1 MSEGSIGNIT
11 AVLYYMFSVISG
23 IIIMFRLL
31 NSQKLSIMFKCLLGS
46 VFGTLEFQWMPII
59 FAFFMDFTVEAH
71 ICALVIQVLV
81 FILVILKT
89 NGGHGF
95 VNTYK
100 KPMEW
105 KRFLC
110 ENPASIIIFASF
122 VIFAYCLNTHTIL
135 LNSDGSLHTGQ
146 ATYSDMNMHIGFI
159 TSIAKQHTFPPEYSI
174 YPGVKL
180 AYPFLS
186 DSISSSLY
194 LLGASLRVAY
204 IIPMLVAVM
213 QVFGGFYCFIKFWFK
228 KGSVAFVA
236 FILFFYD
243 GGFGF
248 IHFLNKVN
256 FSKNFTEFYF
266 TPTSIGDYN
275 YRWAQI
281 IANMLIPQRAT
292 LFGWAVLF
300 PLLAFL
306 YYAKENR
313 SIKSF
318 LIAGI
323 MAAGLPMIHTHS
335 FLALGIICVVW
346 LFWDMYKEKES
357 YLLLKLAGII
367 WVVFFFL
374 LRIYN
379 DKTGLIEK
387 NGFIIM
393 IAGLG
398 IIAVLFVKEIVLC
411 FKNST
416 IKSYIQTWGVFLIP
430 VILFALPQLLF
441 WTFGQASGD
450 GFLRS
455 HFNWSNAND
464 NYFIFYL
471 KNIGITFL
479 IFFPAWVSA
488 KKKELQTASPM
499 LLIFFIAE
507 LVVFQPN
514 EYDNNKLL
522 FVAFV
527 FMCGIVSDFVIKLF
541 EKNWNIILKCALAV
555 SLLFV
560 GVFSSGMTIARE
572 CVSDYELYSKAQV
585 DATEYIE
592 KNTDERAVFLTGD
605 NHNNAVAAL
614 TGRSIVCGADTFLCY
629 HGINTVERKSE
640 VANMYADPVG
650 NKELYK
656 KYNVSYIF
664 VSDVETDEF
673 QINFEG
679 LGQIAEKVY
688 DAQNVVIYKCNEL

>member
-1 MSEGSIGNIT
+1 
-11 AVLYYMFSVISG
+11 
-23 IIIMFRLL
+23 
-31 NSQKLSIMFKCLLGS
+31 
-46 VFGTLEFQWMPII
+46 
-59 FAFFMDFTVEAH
+59 
-71 ICALVIQVLV
+71 
-81 FILVILKT
+81 
-89 NGGHGF
+89 
-95 VNTYK
+95 
-100 KPMEW
+100 
-105 KRFLC
+105 
-110 ENPASIIIFASF
+110 
-122 VIFAYCLNTHTIL
+122 
-135 LNSDGSLHTGQ
+135 
-146 ATYSDMNMHIGFI
+146 MNMHIGFI

-174 YPGVKL
+174 YPGIKL

-213 QVFGGFYCFIKFWFK
+213 QVFCGFYCFIKFWFK
-228 KGSVAFVA
+228 KGSVAFIA

-374 LRIYN
+374 LRMYN

-430 VILFALPQLLF
+430 VILFAFPQLLF

-488 KKKELQTASPM
+488 KKKEVQTASPM

-541 EKNWNIILKCALAV
+541 EKNWNIILKGALAV

-560 GVFSSGMTIARE
+560 GVFSSSMTIARE

-585 DATEYIE
+585 DAAEYIE
-592 KNTDERAVFLTGD
+592 KNTAEKAVFLTGD

-614 TGRSIVCGADTFLCY
+614 TGRSIVCGADTFLYY
-629 HGINTVERKSE
+629 HGINTAERKNE

-664 VSDVETDEF
+664 VSDVETGEF

>member
-11 AVLYYMFSVISG
+11 AVLYYMFFVISG

-89 NGGHGF
+89 NREQGF
-95 VNTYK
+95 INTYK
-100 KPMEW
+100 KPIEW
-105 KRFLC
+105 KRFLW

-146 ATYSDMNMHIGFI
+146 ATYGDMNMHIGFI

-174 YPGVKL
+174 YPGIKL

-194 LLGASLRVAY
+194 LLGASLRAAY

-213 QVFGGFYCFIKFWFK
+213 QVFCGFYSFIKFWFK
-228 KGSVAFVA
+228 KGSVAFIA

>member
-1 MSEGSIGNIT
+1 
-11 AVLYYMFSVISG
+11 
-23 IIIMFRLL
+23 
-31 NSQKLSIMFKCLLGS
+31 
-46 VFGTLEFQWMPII
+46 
-59 FAFFMDFTVEAH
+59 
-71 ICALVIQVLV
+71 
-81 FILVILKT
+81 
-89 NGGHGF
+89 
-95 VNTYK
+95 
-100 KPMEW
+100 
-105 KRFLC
+105 
-110 ENPASIIIFASF
+110 
-122 VIFAYCLNTHTIL
+122 
-135 LNSDGSLHTGQ
+135 
-146 ATYSDMNMHIGFI
+146 MHIGFI

-174 YPGVKL
+174 YPGIKL

-213 QVFGGFYCFIKFWFK
+213 QVFCGFYCFIKFWFK
-228 KGSVAFVA
+228 KGSVAFIA

-374 LRIYN
+374 LRMYN

-393 IAGLG
+393 IVGLG
-398 IIAVLFVKEIVLC
+398 IIAVLFVKEIVSC

-430 VILFALPQLLF
+430 VILFAFPQLLF

-541 EKNWNIILKCALAV
+541 EKNWNIILKGALAV

-560 GVFSSGMTIARE
+560 GVFSSSMTIARE

-585 DATEYIE
+585 DAAEYIE
-592 KNTDERAVFLTGD
+592 KNTAEKAVFLTGD

-614 TGRSIVCGADTFLCY
+614 TGRSIVCGADTFLYY
-629 HGINTVERKSE
+629 HGINTAERKNE

-664 VSDVETDEF
+664 VSDVETGEF

>member
-11 AVLYYMFSVISG
+11 AVLYYMFFVISG

-194 LLGASLRVAY
+194 LLGASLRAAY

-335 FLALGIICVVW
+335 FLALGIICAVW

-357 YLLLKLAGII
+357 YVLLKFAGII

-374 LRIYN
+374 LRMYN

-393 IAGLG
+393 IVGLG
-398 IIAVLFVKEIVLC
+398 IIAVLFVKEIVSC

-430 VILFALPQLLF
+430 VILFAFPQLLF

>member
-1 MSEGSIGNIT
+1 
-11 AVLYYMFSVISG
+11 
-23 IIIMFRLL
+23 
-31 NSQKLSIMFKCLLGS
+31 
-46 VFGTLEFQWMPII
+46 
-59 FAFFMDFTVEAH
+59 
-71 ICALVIQVLV
+71 
-81 FILVILKT
+81 
-89 NGGHGF
+89 
-95 VNTYK
+95 
-100 KPMEW
+100 
-105 KRFLC
+105 
-110 ENPASIIIFASF
+110 
-122 VIFAYCLNTHTIL
+122 
-135 LNSDGSLHTGQ
+135 
-146 ATYSDMNMHIGFI
+146 MNMHIGFI

-213 QVFGGFYCFIKFWFK
+213 QVFCGFYCFIKFWFK
-228 KGSVAFVA
+228 KGSVAFIA

-374 LRIYN
+374 LRMYN

-393 IAGLG
+393 IVGLG
-398 IIAVLFVKEIVLC
+398 IIAVLFVKEIVSC

-430 VILFALPQLLF
+430 VILFAFPQLLF

-471 KNIGITFL
+471 KNIGITFW

-541 EKNWNIILKCALAV
+541 EKNWNIILKGALAV

-560 GVFSSGMTIARE
+560 GVFSSSMTIARE

-585 DATEYIE
+585 DAAEYIE
-592 KNTDERAVFLTGD
+592 KNTAEKAVFLTGD

-614 TGRSIVCGADTFLCY
+614 TGRSIVCGADTFLYY
-629 HGINTVERKSE
+629 HGINTAERKNE

-664 VSDVETDEF
+664 VSDVETGEF

>member
-1 MSEGSIGNIT
+1 M
-11 AVLYYMFSVISG
+11 
-23 IIIMFRLL
+23 
-31 NSQKLSIMFKCLLGS
+31 
-46 VFGTLEFQWMPII
+46 
-59 FAFFMDFTVEAH
+59 
-71 ICALVIQVLV
+71 
-81 FILVILKT
+81 
-89 NGGHGF
+89 
-95 VNTYK
+95 
-100 KPMEW
+100 
-105 KRFLC
+105 
-110 ENPASIIIFASF
+110 
-122 VIFAYCLNTHTIL
+122 
-135 LNSDGSLHTGQ
+135 
-146 ATYSDMNMHIGFI
+146 
-159 TSIAKQHTFPPEYSI
+159 
-174 YPGVKL
+174 
-180 AYPFLS
+180 
-186 DSISSSLY
+186 
-194 LLGASLRVAY
+194 AY

-213 QVFGGFYCFIKFWFK
+213 QVFCGFYCFIKFWFK
-228 KGSVAFVA
+228 KGSVAFIA

-374 LRIYN
+374 LRMYN

-393 IAGLG
+393 IVGLG
-398 IIAVLFVKEIVLC
+398 IIAVLFVKEIVSC

-430 VILFALPQLLF
+430 VILFAFPQLLF

-541 EKNWNIILKCALAV
+541 EKNWNIILKGALAV

-560 GVFSSGMTIARE
+560 GVFSSSMTIARE

-585 DATEYIE
+585 DAAEYIE
-592 KNTDERAVFLTGD
+592 KNTAEKAVFLTGD

-614 TGRSIVCGADTFLCY
+614 TGRSIVCGADTFLYY
-629 HGINTVERKSE
+629 HGINTAERKNE

-664 VSDVETDEF
+664 VSDVETGEF

>member
-1 MSEGSIGNIT
+1 M
-11 AVLYYMFSVISG
+11 
-23 IIIMFRLL
+23 
-31 NSQKLSIMFKCLLGS
+31 
-46 VFGTLEFQWMPII
+46 W
-59 FAFFMDFTVEAH
+59 
-71 ICALVIQVLV
+71 
-81 FILVILKT
+81 
-89 NGGHGF
+89 
-95 VNTYK
+95 
-100 KPMEW
+100 
-105 KRFLC
+105 

-146 ATYSDMNMHIGFI
+146 ATYGDMNMHIGFI

-174 YPGVKL
+174 YPGIKL

-213 QVFGGFYCFIKFWFK
+213 QVFCGFYCFIKFWFK
-228 KGSVAFVA
+228 KGSVAFIA

-374 LRIYN
+374 LRMYN

-393 IAGLG
+393 IVGLG
-398 IIAVLFVKEIVLC
+398 IIAVLFVKEIVSC

-430 VILFALPQLLF
+430 VILFAFPQLLF

-541 EKNWNIILKCALAV
+541 EKNWNIILKGALAV

-560 GVFSSGMTIARE
+560 GVFSSSMTIARE

-585 DATEYIE
+585 DAAEYIE
-592 KNTDERAVFLTGD
+592 KNTAEKAVFLTGD

-614 TGRSIVCGADTFLCY
+614 TGRSIVCGADTFLYY
-629 HGINTVERKSE
+629 HGINTAERKNE

-664 VSDVETDEF
+664 VSDVETGEF

>member
-11 AVLYYMFSVISG
+11 AVLYYMFFVISG

-387 NGFIIM
+387 NGFVIM

>member
-11 AVLYYMFSVISG
+11 AVLYYMFFVISG

-89 NGGHGF
+89 NREQGF
-95 VNTYK
+95 INTYK
-100 KPMEW
+100 KPIEW
-105 KRFLC
+105 KRFLW

-146 ATYSDMNMHIGFI
+146 ATYGDMNMHIGFI

-174 YPGVKL
+174 YPGIKL
-180 AYPFLS
+180 AYTFLS

-194 LLGASLRVAY
+194 LLGASLRAAY

-213 QVFGGFYCFIKFWFK
+213 QVFCGFYSFIKFWFK
-228 KGSVAFVA
+228 KGSVAFIA

-430 VILFALPQLLF
+430 VILFAFPQLLF

-488 KKKELQTASPM
+488 KKKEVQTASPM

-541 EKNWNIILKCALAV
+541 EKNWNIILKGALAV

-560 GVFSSGMTIARE
+560 GVFSSSMTIARE

-585 DATEYIE
+585 DAAEYIE
-592 KNTDERAVFLTGD
+592 KNTAEKAVFLTGD

-614 TGRSIVCGADTFLCY
+614 TGRSIVCGADTFLYY
-629 HGINTVERKSE
+629 HGINTAERKNE

-664 VSDVETDEF
+664 VSDVETGEF

>member
-11 AVLYYMFSVISG
+11 AVLYYMFFVISG

-281 IANMLIPQRAT
+281 IANMLIPQRTT

>member
-1 MSEGSIGNIT
+1 M
-11 AVLYYMFSVISG
+11 
-23 IIIMFRLL
+23 
-31 NSQKLSIMFKCLLGS
+31 
-46 VFGTLEFQWMPII
+46 W
-59 FAFFMDFTVEAH
+59 
-71 ICALVIQVLV
+71 
-81 FILVILKT
+81 
-89 NGGHGF
+89 
-95 VNTYK
+95 
-100 KPMEW
+100 
-105 KRFLC
+105 

-146 ATYSDMNMHIGFI
+146 ATYGDMNMHIGFI

-174 YPGVKL
+174 YPGIKL

-194 LLGASLRVAY
+194 LLGASLRAAY

-213 QVFGGFYCFIKFWFK
+213 QVFCGFYSFIKFWFK
-228 KGSVAFVA
+228 KGSVAFIA

-430 VILFALPQLLF
+430 VILFAFPQLLF

-488 KKKELQTASPM
+488 KKKEVQTASPM

-541 EKNWNIILKCALAV
+541 EKNWNIILKGALAV

-560 GVFSSGMTIARE
+560 GVFSSSMTIARE

-585 DATEYIE
+585 DAAEYIE
-592 KNTDERAVFLTGD
+592 KNTAEKAVFLTGD

-614 TGRSIVCGADTFLCY
+614 TGRSIVCGADTFLYY
-629 HGINTVERKSE
+629 HGINTAERKNE

-664 VSDVETDEF
+664 VSDVETGEF

>member
-11 AVLYYMFSVISG
+11 AVLYYMFFVISG

-335 FLALGIICVVW
+335 FLALGIICAVW

-357 YLLLKLAGII
+357 YVLLKFAGII

-374 LRIYN
+374 LRMYN

-393 IAGLG
+393 IVGLG
-398 IIAVLFVKEIVLC
+398 IIAVLFVKEIVSC

-430 VILFALPQLLF
+430 VILFAFPQLLF

>member
-11 AVLYYMFSVISG
+11 AVLYYMFFVISG

-416 IKSYIQTWGVFLIP
+416 IKSYIQTWVVFLIP

>member
-1 MSEGSIGNIT
+1 M
-11 AVLYYMFSVISG
+11 
-23 IIIMFRLL
+23 
-31 NSQKLSIMFKCLLGS
+31 
-46 VFGTLEFQWMPII
+46 W
-59 FAFFMDFTVEAH
+59 
-71 ICALVIQVLV
+71 
-81 FILVILKT
+81 
-89 NGGHGF
+89 
-95 VNTYK
+95 
-100 KPMEW
+100 
-105 KRFLC
+105 

-146 ATYSDMNMHIGFI
+146 ATYGDMNMHIGFI

-174 YPGVKL
+174 YPGIKL

-213 QVFGGFYCFIKFWFK
+213 QVFCGFYCFIKFWFK
-228 KGSVAFVA
+228 KGSVAFIA

-335 FLALGIICVVW
+335 FLALGIICAVW

-374 LRIYN
+374 LRMYN

-398 IIAVLFVKEIVLC
+398 IIAVLFVKEIVSC

-430 VILFALPQLLF
+430 VILFAFPQLLF

-455 HFNWSNAND
+455 HFNWSNTND

>member
-1 MSEGSIGNIT
+1 M
-11 AVLYYMFSVISG
+11 
-23 IIIMFRLL
+23 
-31 NSQKLSIMFKCLLGS
+31 
-46 VFGTLEFQWMPII
+46 W
-59 FAFFMDFTVEAH
+59 
-71 ICALVIQVLV
+71 
-81 FILVILKT
+81 
-89 NGGHGF
+89 
-95 VNTYK
+95 
-100 KPMEW
+100 
-105 KRFLC
+105 

-146 ATYSDMNMHIGFI
+146 ATYGDMNMHIGFI

-174 YPGVKL
+174 YPGIKL

-213 QVFGGFYCFIKFWFK
+213 QVFCGFYCFIKFWFK
-228 KGSVAFVA
+228 KGSVAFIA

-374 LRIYN
+374 LRMYN

-430 VILFALPQLLF
+430 VILFAFPQLLF

-488 KKKELQTASPM
+488 KKKEVQTASPM

-541 EKNWNIILKCALAV
+541 EKNWNIILKGALAV

-560 GVFSSGMTIARE
+560 GVFSSSMTIARE

-585 DATEYIE
+585 DAAEYIE
-592 KNTDERAVFLTGD
+592 KNTSEKAVFLTGD

-614 TGRSIVCGADTFLCY
+614 TGRSIVCGADTFLYY
-629 HGINTVERKSE
+629 HGINTAERKNE

-664 VSDVETDEF
+664 VSDVETGEF

>member
-1 MSEGSIGNIT
+1 MSEGIIGNLT
-11 AVLYYMFSVISG
+11 AVLYYMFFVISG

-31 NSQKLSIMFKCLLGS
+31 NGQKLSIMFKCLLGS

-105 KRFLC
+105 KRFLW

-146 ATYSDMNMHIGFI
+146 ATYGDMNMHIGFI

-174 YPGVKL
+174 YPGIKL

-194 LLGASLRVAY
+194 LLGASLRAAY

-213 QVFGGFYCFIKFWFK
+213 QVFCGFYSFIKFWFK
-228 KGSVAFVA
+228 KGSVAFIA

-374 LRIYN
+374 LRMYN

-430 VILFALPQLLF
+430 VILFAFPQLLF

-488 KKKELQTASPM
+488 KKKEVQTASPM

-541 EKNWNIILKCALAV
+541 EKNWNIILKGALAV

-560 GVFSSGMTIARE
+560 GVFSSSMTIARE

-585 DATEYIE
+585 DAAEYIE
-592 KNTDERAVFLTGD
+592 KNTAEKAVFLTGD

-614 TGRSIVCGADTFLCY
+614 TGRSIVCGADTFLYY
-629 HGINTVERKSE
+629 HGINTAERKNE

-664 VSDVETDEF
+664 VSDVETGEF

>member
-11 AVLYYMFSVISG
+11 AVLYYMFFVISG

-100 KPMEW
+100 KPIEW
-105 KRFLC
+105 KRFLW

-146 ATYSDMNMHIGFI
+146 ATYGDMNMHIGFI

-300 PLLAFL
+300 QLLAFL

>member
-11 AVLYYMFSVISG
+11 AVLYYMFFVISG

-146 ATYSDMNMHIGFI
+146 AIYSDMNMHIGFI

-374 LRIYN
+374 LRMYN

-430 VILFALPQLLF
+430 VILFAFPQLLF

-488 KKKELQTASPM
+488 KKKEVQTASPM

-541 EKNWNIILKCALAV
+541 EKNWNIILKGALAV

-560 GVFSSGMTIARE
+560 GVFSSSMTIARE

-585 DATEYIE
+585 DAAEYIE
-592 KNTDERAVFLTGD
+592 KNTAEKAVFLTGD

-614 TGRSIVCGADTFLCY
+614 TGRSIVCGADTFLYY
-629 HGINTVERKSE
+629 HGINTAERKNE

-664 VSDVETDEF
+664 VSDVETGEF

>member
-11 AVLYYMFSVISG
+11 AVLYYMFFVISG

-300 PLLAFL
+300 PLLSFL
-306 YYAKENR
+306 YYAKENL

>member
-1 MSEGSIGNIT
+1 MSEGIIGNIT
-11 AVLYYMFSVISG
+11 AVLYYMFFVISD

-59 FAFFMDFTVEAH
+59 FAFFMDFMVKAH

-89 NGGHGF
+89 NREQGF
-95 VNTYK
+95 INTYK
-100 KPMEW
+100 KPIEW
-105 KRFLC
+105 KRFLW

-146 ATYSDMNMHIGFI
+146 ATYGDMNMHIGFI

-174 YPGVKL
+174 YPGIKL

-213 QVFGGFYCFIKFWFK
+213 QVFCGFYSFIKFWFK
-228 KGSVAFVA
+228 KGSVAFIA

-374 LRIYN
+374 LRMYN

-398 IIAVLFVKEIVLC
+398 IIAVLFVKEIVSC

-416 IKSYIQTWGVFLIP
+416 IKSYIQTWVVFLIP
-430 VILFALPQLLF
+430 VILFAFPQLLF

-488 KKKELQTASPM
+488 KKKEVQTASPM

-527 FMCGIVSDFVIKLF
+527 FMCGIVSDFVIELF
-541 EKNWNIILKCALAV
+541 EKNWNIILKGALAV

-560 GVFSSGMTIARE
+560 GVFSSSMTIARE

-585 DATEYIE
+585 DAAEYIE
-592 KNTDERAVFLTGD
+592 KNTAEKAVFLTGD

-614 TGRSIVCGADTFLCY
+614 TGRSIVCGADTFLYY
-629 HGINTVERKSE
+629 HGINTAERKNE

-664 VSDVETDEF
+664 VSDVETGEF

>member
-11 AVLYYMFSVISG
+11 AVLYYMFFVISG

-105 KRFLC
+105 KRFLW

-335 FLALGIICVVW
+335 FLALGIICAVW

-357 YLLLKLAGII
+357 YVLLKFAGII
-367 WVVFFFL
+367 WVVFFFV
-374 LRIYN
+374 LRVFN
-379 DKTGLIEK
+379 DKMGLIEK

-398 IIAVLFVKEIVLC
+398 IIAVLFVKEIVSC

-416 IKSYIQTWGVFLIP
+416 IKSYIETWGVFLIP
-430 VILFALPQLLF
+430 IILFALPQLLF

-650 NKELYK
+650 NKVLYK

>member
-11 AVLYYMFSVISG
+11 AVLYYMFFVISG

-89 NGGHGF
+89 NREQGF
-95 VNTYK
+95 INTYK
-100 KPMEW
+100 KPIEW
-105 KRFLC
+105 KRFLW

-146 ATYSDMNMHIGFI
+146 ATYGDMNMHIGFI

-174 YPGVKL
+174 YPGIKL

-194 LLGASLRVAY
+194 LLGASLRAAY

-213 QVFGGFYCFIKFWFK
+213 QVFCGFYSFIKFWFK
-228 KGSVAFVA
+228 KGSVAFIA

-374 LRIYN
+374 LRMYN

-430 VILFALPQLLF
+430 VILFAFPQLLF

-488 KKKELQTASPM
+488 KKKEVQTASPM

-541 EKNWNIILKCALAV
+541 EKNWNIIFKGALAV

-560 GVFSSGMTIARE
+560 GVFSSSMTIARE

-585 DATEYIE
+585 DAAEYIE
-592 KNTDERAVFLTGD
+592 KNTAEKAVFLTGD

-614 TGRSIVCGADTFLCY
+614 TGRSIVCGADTFLYY
-629 HGINTVERKSE
+629 HGINTAERKNE

>member
-11 AVLYYMFSVISG
+11 AVLYYMFFVISG

-243 GGFGF
+243 
-248 IHFLNKVN
+248 
-256 FSKNFTEFYF
+256 
-266 TPTSIGDYN
+266 
-275 YRWAQI
+275 
-281 IANMLIPQRAT
+281 
-292 LFGWAVLF
+292 
-300 PLLAFL
+300 
-306 YYAKENR
+306 
-313 SIKSF
+313 
-318 LIAGI
+318 
-323 MAAGLPMIHTHS
+323 
-335 FLALGIICVVW
+335 
-346 LFWDMYKEKES
+346 
-357 YLLLKLAGII
+357 
-367 WVVFFFL
+367 
-374 LRIYN
+374 
-379 DKTGLIEK
+379 
-387 NGFIIM
+387 
-393 IAGLG
+393 
-398 IIAVLFVKEIVLC
+398 
-411 FKNST
+411 
-416 IKSYIQTWGVFLIP
+416 
-430 VILFALPQLLF
+430 
-441 WTFGQASGD
+441 
-450 GFLRS
+450 
-455 HFNWSNAND
+455 
-464 NYFIFYL
+464 
-471 KNIGITFL
+471 
-479 IFFPAWVSA
+479 
-488 KKKELQTASPM
+488 
-499 LLIFFIAE
+499 
-507 LVVFQPN
+507 
-514 EYDNNKLL
+514 
-522 FVAFV
+522 
-527 FMCGIVSDFVIKLF
+527 
-541 EKNWNIILKCALAV
+541 
-555 SLLFV
+555 
-560 GVFSSGMTIARE
+560 
-572 CVSDYELYSKAQV
+572 
-585 DATEYIE
+585 
-592 KNTDERAVFLTGD
+592 
-605 NHNNAVAAL
+605 
-614 TGRSIVCGADTFLCY
+614 
-629 HGINTVERKSE
+629 
-640 VANMYADPVG
+640 
-650 NKELYK
+650 
-656 KYNVSYIF
+656 
-664 VSDVETDEF
+664 
-673 QINFEG
+673 
-679 LGQIAEKVY
+679 
-688 DAQNVVIYKCNEL
+688 

>member
-1 MSEGSIGNIT
+1 
-11 AVLYYMFSVISG
+11 
-23 IIIMFRLL
+23 
-31 NSQKLSIMFKCLLGS
+31 
-46 VFGTLEFQWMPII
+46 
-59 FAFFMDFTVEAH
+59 
-71 ICALVIQVLV
+71 
-81 FILVILKT
+81 
-89 NGGHGF
+89 
-95 VNTYK
+95 
-100 KPMEW
+100 
-105 KRFLC
+105 
-110 ENPASIIIFASF
+110 
-122 VIFAYCLNTHTIL
+122 
-135 LNSDGSLHTGQ
+135 
-146 ATYSDMNMHIGFI
+146 MNMHIGFI

-335 FLALGIICVVW
+335 FLALGIICAVW

-374 LRIYN
+374 LRMYN

-398 IIAVLFVKEIVLC
+398 IIAVLFVKEIVSC

-430 VILFALPQLLF
+430 VILFAFPQLLF

-455 HFNWSNAND
+455 HFNWSNTNN

-541 EKNWNIILKCALAV
+541 KKNWNIILKGALAV

>member
-11 AVLYYMFSVISG
+11 AVLYYMFFVISG

-335 FLALGIICVVW
+335 FLALGIICAVW

-357 YLLLKLAGII
+357 YVLLKFAGII

-374 LRIYN
+374 LRMYN

-393 IAGLG
+393 IVGLG
-398 IIAVLFVKEIVLC
+398 IIAVLFVKEIVSC

-430 VILFALPQLLF
+430 VILFAFPQLLF

-488 KKKELQTASPM
+488 KKKEVQTASPM

-541 EKNWNIILKCALAV
+541 EKNWNIILKGALAV

-560 GVFSSGMTIARE
+560 GVFSSSMTIARE

-585 DATEYIE
+585 DAAEYIE
-592 KNTDERAVFLTGD
+592 KNTAEKAVFLTGD

-614 TGRSIVCGADTFLCY
+614 TGRSIVCGADTFLYY
-629 HGINTVERKSE
+629 HGINTAERKNE

-664 VSDVETDEF
+664 VSDVETGEF

>member
-11 AVLYYMFSVISG
+11 AVLYYMFFVISG

-248 IHFLNKVN
+248 IHFLNKVT

-335 FLALGIICVVW
+335 FLALGIICAVW

-357 YLLLKLAGII
+357 YVLLKFAGII

-374 LRIYN
+374 LRMYN

-393 IAGLG
+393 IVGLG
-398 IIAVLFVKEIVLC
+398 IIAVLFVKEIVSC

-430 VILFALPQLLF
+430 VILFAFPQLLF

>member
-11 AVLYYMFSVISG
+11 AVLYYMFFVISG

-89 NGGHGF
+89 NREQGF
-95 VNTYK
+95 INTYK
-100 KPMEW
+100 KPIEW
-105 KRFLC
+105 KRFLW

-146 ATYSDMNMHIGFI
+146 ATYGDMNMHIGFI

-174 YPGVKL
+174 YPGIKL

-194 LLGASLRVAY
+194 LLGASLRAAY

-213 QVFGGFYCFIKFWFK
+213 QVFCGFYSFIKFWFK
-228 KGSVAFVA
+228 KGSVAFIA

-374 LRIYN
+374 LRMYN

-430 VILFALPQLLF
+430 VILFAFPQLLF

-488 KKKELQTASPM
+488 KKKEVQTASPM

-541 EKNWNIILKCALAV
+541 EKNWNIILKGALAV

-560 GVFSSGMTIARE
+560 GVFSSSMTIARE

-585 DATEYIE
+585 DAAEYIE
-592 KNTDERAVFLTGD
+592 KNTAEKAVFLTGD

-614 TGRSIVCGADTFLCY
+614 TGRSIVCGADTFLYY
-629 HGINTVERKSE
+629 HGINTAERKNE

-664 VSDVETDEF
+664 VSDVETGEF

>member
-11 AVLYYMFSVISG
+11 AVLYYMFFVISG

-228 KGSVAFVA
+228 KGSVAFVT

>member
-11 AVLYYMFSVISG
+11 AVLYYMFFVISG

-89 NGGHGF
+89 NREQGF
-95 VNTYK
+95 INTYK
-100 KPMEW
+100 KPIEW
-105 KRFLC
+105 KRFLW

-146 ATYSDMNMHIGFI
+146 ATYGDMNMHIGFI

-174 YPGVKL
+174 YPGIKL

-194 LLGASLRVAY
+194 LLGASLRAAY

-213 QVFGGFYCFIKFWFK
+213 QVFCGFYSFIKFWFK
-228 KGSVAFVA
+228 KGSVAFIA

-318 LIAGI
+318 LKAGI

-430 VILFALPQLLF
+430 VILFAFPQLLF

-488 KKKELQTASPM
+488 KKKEVQTASPM

-541 EKNWNIILKCALAV
+541 EKNWNIILKGALAV

-560 GVFSSGMTIARE
+560 GVFSSSMTIARE

-585 DATEYIE
+585 DAAEYIE
-592 KNTDERAVFLTGD
+592 KNTAEKAVFLTGD

-614 TGRSIVCGADTFLCY
+614 TGRSIVCGA
-629 HGINTVERKSE
+629 
-640 VANMYADPVG
+640 
-650 NKELYK
+650 
-656 KYNVSYIF
+656 
-664 VSDVETDEF
+664 
-673 QINFEG
+673 
-679 LGQIAEKVY
+679 EK
-688 DAQNVVIYKCNEL
+688 

>member
-1 MSEGSIGNIT
+1 MSEGIIGNLT
-11 AVLYYMFSVISG
+11 AVLYYMFFVISG

-31 NSQKLSIMFKCLLGS
+31 NGQKLSIMFKCLLGS
-46 VFGTLEFQWMPII
+46 VFGTLEFQWIPII
-59 FAFFMDFTVEAH
+59 FAFFMDFMVRAH

-105 KRFLC
+105 KRFLW

-335 FLALGIICVVW
+335 FLALGIICAVW

-374 LRIYN
+374 LRMYN

-398 IIAVLFVKEIVLC
+398 IIAVLFVKEIVSC

-430 VILFALPQLLF
+430 VILFAFPQLLF

-455 HFNWSNAND
+455 HFNWSNTND

-541 EKNWNIILKCALAV
+541 KKNWNIILKGALAV

-688 DAQNVVIYKCNEL
+688 DVQNVVIYKCNEL

>member
-11 AVLYYMFSVISG
+11 AVLYYMFFVISG

-335 FLALGIICVVW
+335 FLALGIICAVW

-357 YLLLKLAGII
+357 YVLLKFAGII

-374 LRIYN
+374 LRMYN

-393 IAGLG
+393 IVGLG
-398 IIAVLFVKEIVLC
+398 IIAVLFVKEIVSC

-430 VILFALPQLLF
+430 VILFAFPQLLF

-572 CVSDYELYSKAQV
+572 CVSDYELYSKA
-585 DATEYIE
+585 
-592 KNTDERAVFLTGD
+592 
-605 NHNNAVAAL
+605 
-614 TGRSIVCGADTFLCY
+614 
-629 HGINTVERKSE
+629 
-640 VANMYADPVG
+640 
-650 NKELYK
+650 
-656 KYNVSYIF
+656 
-664 VSDVETDEF
+664 
-673 QINFEG
+673 
-679 LGQIAEKVY
+679 
-688 DAQNVVIYKCNEL
+688 

>member
-11 AVLYYMFSVISG
+11 AVLYYMFFVISG

-89 NGGHGF
+89 NREQGF
-95 VNTYK
+95 INTYK
-100 KPMEW
+100 KPIEW
-105 KRFLC
+105 KRFLW

-146 ATYSDMNMHIGFI
+146 ATYGDMNMHIGFI

-174 YPGVKL
+174 YPGIKL

-194 LLGASLRVAY
+194 LLGASLRAAY
-204 IIPMLVAVM
+204 IIPMLVAVI
-213 QVFGGFYCFIKFWFK
+213 QVFCGFYSFIKFWFK
-228 KGSVAFVA
+228 KGSVAFIA

-430 VILFALPQLLF
+430 VILFAFPQLLF

-488 KKKELQTASPM
+488 KKKEVQTASPM

-541 EKNWNIILKCALAV
+541 EKNWNIILKGALAV

-560 GVFSSGMTIARE
+560 GVFSSSMTIARE

-585 DATEYIE
+585 DAAEYIE
-592 KNTDERAVFLTGD
+592 KNTAEKAVFLTGD

-614 TGRSIVCGADTFLCY
+614 TGRSIVCGADTFLYY
-629 HGINTVERKSE
+629 HGINTAERKNE

-664 VSDVETDEF
+664 VSDVETGEF

>member
-1 MSEGSIGNIT
+1 MSEGIIGNIT
-11 AVLYYMFSVISG
+11 AVLYYMFFVISG

-59 FAFFMDFTVEAH
+59 FAFFMDFTVKAH
-71 ICALVIQVLV
+71 IFALVIQVLV

-89 NGGHGF
+89 NREQGF
-95 VNTYK
+95 INTYK
-100 KPMEW
+100 KPIEW
-105 KRFLC
+105 KRFLW

-146 ATYSDMNMHIGFI
+146 ATYGDMNMHIGFI

-174 YPGVKL
+174 YPGIKL

-213 QVFGGFYCFIKFWFK
+213 QVFCGFYCFIKFWFK
-228 KGSVAFVA
+228 KGSVAFIA

-374 LRIYN
+374 LRMYN

-430 VILFALPQLLF
+430 VILFAFPQLLF

-488 KKKELQTASPM
+488 KKKEVQTASPM

-541 EKNWNIILKCALAV
+541 EKNWNIILKGALAV

-560 GVFSSGMTIARE
+560 GVFSSSMTIARE

-585 DATEYIE
+585 DAAEYIE
-592 KNTDERAVFLTGD
+592 KNTAEKAVFLTGD

-614 TGRSIVCGADTFLCY
+614 TGRSIVCGADTFLYY
-629 HGINTVERKSE
+629 HGINTAERKNE

-664 VSDVETDEF
+664 VSDVETGEF

>member
-1 MSEGSIGNIT
+1 M
-11 AVLYYMFSVISG
+11 
-23 IIIMFRLL
+23 
-31 NSQKLSIMFKCLLGS
+31 
-46 VFGTLEFQWMPII
+46 
-59 FAFFMDFTVEAH
+59 
-71 ICALVIQVLV
+71 
-81 FILVILKT
+81 
-89 NGGHGF
+89 
-95 VNTYK
+95 
-100 KPMEW
+100 
-105 KRFLC
+105 
-110 ENPASIIIFASF
+110 
-122 VIFAYCLNTHTIL
+122 
-135 LNSDGSLHTGQ
+135 
-146 ATYSDMNMHIGFI
+146 
-159 TSIAKQHTFPPEYSI
+159 
-174 YPGVKL
+174 
-180 AYPFLS
+180 
-186 DSISSSLY
+186 
-194 LLGASLRVAY
+194 GASLRVAY

-471 KNIGITFL
+471 KNIGITF
-479 IFFPAWVSA
+479 
-488 KKKELQTASPM
+488 
-499 LLIFFIAE
+499 
-507 LVVFQPN
+507 
-514 EYDNNKLL
+514 
-522 FVAFV
+522 
-527 FMCGIVSDFVIKLF
+527 
-541 EKNWNIILKCALAV
+541 
-555 SLLFV
+555 
-560 GVFSSGMTIARE
+560 
-572 CVSDYELYSKAQV
+572 
-585 DATEYIE
+585 
-592 KNTDERAVFLTGD
+592 
-605 NHNNAVAAL
+605 
-614 TGRSIVCGADTFLCY
+614 
-629 HGINTVERKSE
+629 
-640 VANMYADPVG
+640 
-650 NKELYK
+650 
-656 KYNVSYIF
+656 
-664 VSDVETDEF
+664 
-673 QINFEG
+673 
-679 LGQIAEKVY
+679 
-688 DAQNVVIYKCNEL
+688 

>member
-11 AVLYYMFSVISG
+11 AVLYYMFFVISG

-89 NGGHGF
+89 NREQGF
-95 VNTYK
+95 INTYK
-100 KPMEW
+100 KPIEW
-105 KRFLC
+105 KRFLW

-146 ATYSDMNMHIGFI
+146 ATYGDMNMHIGFI

-174 YPGVKL
+174 YPGIKL

-194 LLGASLRVAY
+194 LLGASLRAAY

-213 QVFGGFYCFIKFWFK
+213 QVFCGFYSFIKFWFK
-228 KGSVAFVA
+228 KGSVAFIA

-430 VILFALPQLLF
+430 VILFAFPQLLF

-488 KKKELQTASPM
+488 KKKEVQTASPM

-541 EKNWNIILKCALAV
+541 EKNWNIILKGALAV

-560 GVFSSGMTIARE
+560 GVFSSSMTIARE

-585 DATEYIE
+585 DAAEYIE
-592 KNTDERAVFLTGD
+592 KNTAEKAVFLTGD

-614 TGRSIVCGADTFLCY
+614 TGRSIVCGAETFLYY
-629 HGINTVERKSE
+629 HGR
-640 VANMYADPVG
+640 A
-650 NKELYK
+650 
-656 KYNVSYIF
+656 
-664 VSDVETDEF
+664 
-673 QINFEG
+673 
-679 LGQIAEKVY
+679 
-688 DAQNVVIYKCNEL
+688 

>member
-1 MSEGSIGNIT
+1 MSEGIIGNIT
-11 AVLYYMFSVISG
+11 AVLYYMFFVISG

-89 NGGHGF
+89 NREQGF
-95 VNTYK
+95 INTYK
-100 KPMEW
+100 KPIEW
-105 KRFLC
+105 KRFLW

-122 VIFAYCLNTHTIL
+122 VIFAYCLNKHTIL

-146 ATYSDMNMHIGFI
+146 ATYGDMNMHIGFI

-174 YPGVKL
+174 YPGIKL

-213 QVFGGFYCFIKFWFK
+213 QVFCGFYCFIKFWFK
-228 KGSVAFVA
+228 KGSVAFIA

-374 LRIYN
+374 LRMYN

-398 IIAVLFVKEIVLC
+398 IIAVLFVKEIVSC

-416 IKSYIQTWGVFLIP
+416 IKSYIQTWVVFLIP
-430 VILFALPQLLF
+430 VILFAFPQLLF

-541 EKNWNIILKCALAV
+541 EKNWNIILKGALAV

-585 DATEYIE
+585 DAAEYIE
-592 KNTDERAVFLTGD
+592 KNTAEKAVFLTGD

-614 TGRSIVCGADTFLCY
+614 TGRSIVCGADTFLYY
-629 HGINTVERKSE
+629 HGINTAERKNE

-664 VSDVETDEF
+664 VSDVETGEF

>member
-11 AVLYYMFSVISG
+11 AVLYYMFFVISG

-81 FILVILKT
+81 FIL
-89 NGGHGF
+89 
-95 VNTYK
+95 
-100 KPMEW
+100 
-105 KRFLC
+105 
-110 ENPASIIIFASF
+110 IIFASF

-146 ATYSDMNMHIGFI
+146 ATYGDMNMHIGFI

-174 YPGVKL
+174 YPGIKL

-194 LLGASLRVAY
+194 LLGASLRAAY

-213 QVFGGFYCFIKFWFK
+213 QVFCGFYSFIKFWFK
-228 KGSVAFVA
+228 KGSVAFIA

-430 VILFALPQLLF
+430 VILFAFPQLLF

-488 KKKELQTASPM
+488 KKKEVQTASPM

-541 EKNWNIILKCALAV
+541 EKNWNIILKGALAV

-560 GVFSSGMTIARE
+560 GVFSSSMTIARE

-585 DATEYIE
+585 DAAEYIE
-592 KNTDERAVFLTGD
+592 KNTAEKAVFLTGD

-614 TGRSIVCGADTFLCY
+614 TGRSIVCGADTFLYY
-629 HGINTVERKSE
+629 HGINTAERKNE

-664 VSDVETDEF
+664 VSDVETGEF

>member
-1 MSEGSIGNIT
+1 MSEGIIGNIT
-11 AVLYYMFSVISG
+11 AVLYYMFFVISD

-59 FAFFMDFTVEAH
+59 FAFFMDFTVKAH

-89 NGGHGF
+89 NREQGF
-95 VNTYK
+95 INTYK
-100 KPMEW
+100 KPIEW
-105 KRFLC
+105 KRFLW

-146 ATYSDMNMHIGFI
+146 ATYGDMNMHIGFI

-174 YPGVKL
+174 YPGIKL

-213 QVFGGFYCFIKFWFK
+213 QVFCGFYSFIKFWFK
-228 KGSVAFVA
+228 KGSVAFIA

-367 WVVFFFL
+367 WVVF
-374 LRIYN
+374 
-379 DKTGLIEK
+379 
-387 NGFIIM
+387 
-393 IAGLG
+393 
-398 IIAVLFVKEIVLC
+398 
-411 FKNST
+411 
-416 IKSYIQTWGVFLIP
+416 LIP
-430 VILFALPQLLF
+430 VILFAFPQLLF

-541 EKNWNIILKCALAV
+541 EKNWNIILKGALAV

-560 GVFSSGMTIARE
+560 GVFSSSMTIARE

-585 DATEYIE
+585 DAAEYIE
-592 KNTDERAVFLTGD
+592 KNTAEKAVFLTGD

-614 TGRSIVCGADTFLCY
+614 TGRSIVCGADTFLYY
-629 HGINTVERKSE
+629 HGINTAERKNE

-664 VSDVETDEF
+664 VSDVETGEF